1 MTDAKKASLPNAIDL
16 AELDTSAA
24 SDKGAEIELVHP
36 TSQKG
41 LGIFFNVLGKD
52 SQVFRDQVKE
62 DANAAIRK
70 EVFAR
75 QRGKKIDPPTAED
88 AEEKAINLLT
98 LCTLGWRSE
107 TKNEKGEV
115 IANEPTITIAGE
127 KLSFNANNCKS
138 VYSRFIWIRRQ
149 IDEAIGDLENFIKS

>member
-1 MTDAKKASLPNAIDL
+1 MTDEKKASLPNAIDL
-16 AELDTSAA
+16 ADLDTTAA

-41 LGIFFNVLGKD
+41 LGIFFNILGKD
-52 SQVFRDQVKE
+52 SQVFRDQVKD

-70 EVFAR
+70 EALAR
-75 QRGKKIDPPTAED
+75 QRGKKIDPPTAEE

-107 TKNEKGEV
+107 TKNDKGEV
-115 IANEPTITIAGE
+115 VDNQPTITIAGE
-127 KLSFNANNCKS
+127 KLSFNANNCKR
-138 VYSRFIWIRRQ
+138 VYSQFVWIRRQ
-149 IDEAIGDLENFIKS
+149 VDEAIGDLENFIKS